1 LIIKTD
7 SVIAAFNP
15 YRHWRALVDAE
26 TMEPSL
32 SWGLRMA
39 LASVVPVIWGIESGH
54 PATGEWVALSAE
66 CICWV
71 ALKGSYAQRLRIL
84 AMGIAL
90 TLLFSFL
97 GSITGNSFL
106 WSVVCMLAVA
116 FLASLFRNLGDRGS
130 GLALSVYIMFLVANA
145 YPVKGDALEAR
156 MLYTLL
162 GGFWNAILAVSSML
176 FVPEQQPYRRSI
188 AAIWRATASLMARI
202 EQGWDGKKIRS
213 TSREI
218 YEAEKSVRSALD
230 ASFIVHERAAHQL
243 RARQEEGARFQLAHT
258 RKSAALVAASMAAIS
273 EELEHLR
280 LSSVDEAL
288 RLRLHS
294 LLRSLRHAAERMAA
308 LLLTRRSEDELLMRD
323 ALQGIRKQLSVLED
337 FALSASPMHE
347 RIQRVMQV
355 SGRSMRMMTRSMDLL
370 SATSEQRVFRA
381 YPVTKTMYMLH
392 PRHLMS
398 GIRNLF
404 SVDSHTARYAT
415 RTAVTAALATAIYK
429 WWHIDHGYW
438 LAFTVIIVMQPHFI
452 ATLRKGVDR
461 LIGTIGG
468 GIVGGLL
475 IHLPAGLHIKE
486 VMLFVSAVAMIYF
499 FRMQYRISAFFITLN
514 LVVLFSVS
522 QELNNMLILIRAG
535 ATLGGAIIAVAAG
548 FLLLPNWDRKFLPRL
563 MAEALERN
571 WAYFQLSFAEADTAR
586 HGDWT
591 RTKRQAEVSNSNAY
605 DSFTRALQE
614 PGGLRR
620 AFSGYYE
627 FITHSVRIT
636 RELNNIHLEE
646 ESKSGDQPPADAET
660 VELIRSCVTL
670 FLDLLSRVGELDGA
684 VRKSLPSFSEPAQL
698 PSLNAAQ
705 KHYLCR
711 LQSELRFLMQNL
723 LELSPQ
729 AGAAQKRT
737 VLPVPSRS

>member
-1 LIIKTD
+1 
-7 SVIAAFNP
+7 
-15 YRHWRALVDAE
+15 
-26 TMEPSL
+26 MEPSL

-39 LASVVPVIWGIESGH
+39 LASVVPVVWGIETGH
-54 PATGEWVALSAE
+54 PAIGEWVALSAE

-90 TLLFSFL
+90 SLLFSFL
-97 GSITGNSFL
+97 GSITGHSFV
-106 WSVVCMLAVA
+106 WSVACMLAVA

-145 YPVKGDALEAR
+145 YPVSGDALEAR

-162 GGFWNAILAVSSML
+162 GGFWNAILAVASML

-188 AAIWRATASLMARI
+188 SAIWRATASLSARI
-202 EQGWDGKKIRS
+202 AKGWDGKAVRS
-213 TSREI
+213 SAREI
-218 YEAEKSVRSALD
+218 YESEKGVRAALD

-243 RARQEEGARFQLAHT
+243 RARQEEGARFHLAHT
-258 RKSAALVAASMAAIS
+258 RKSAALVAASLVAIA

-280 LSSVDEAL
+280 LGSVEEPL

-294 LLRSLRHAAERMAA
+294 LVSSLGHAATRMAA

-323 ALQGIRKQLSVLED
+323 ALQGIRKQLAVLAD
-337 FALSASPMHE
+337 YGAAHPAHE
-347 RIQRVMQV
+347 RNVQRVMQLG
-355 SGRSMRMMTRSMDLL
+355 GRCMRMMMRSIDLL

-381 YPVTKTMYMLH
+381 YPVTKTIYVLH
-392 PRHLMS
+392 PRHLLS
-398 GIRNLF
+398 GIRNFF
-404 SVDSHTARYAT
+404 SIDSHTARYAT
-415 RTAVTAALATAIYK
+415 RTALAAALATGIYK

-438 LAFTVIIVMQPHFI
+438 LSFTVIIVLQPYFI

-486 VMLFVSAVAMIYF
+486 VMLFCSAVAMIYF

-522 QELNNMLILIRAG
+522 QELDNMLILIRAG

-548 FLLLPNWDRKFLPRL
+548 FLLLPNWDRKFLPGL
-563 MAEALERN
+563 LVQALQRN
-571 WAYFQLSFAEADTAR
+571 WAYFQLSFSDAESPQRIT
-586 HGDWT
+586 WT
-591 RTKRQAEVSNSNAY
+591 RAKRQAELSNSNAY

-627 FITHSVRIT
+627 FITHNVRIT

-646 ESKSGDQPPADAET
+646 EGKQGPQPAADGET
-660 VELIRSCVTL
+660 VELVRSCAAL
-670 FLDLLSRVGELDGA
+670 FLDLLSQAGDLDDKT
-684 VRKSLPSFSEPAQL
+684 RMPLPSFKEPAQL
-698 PSLNAAQ
+698 PSLNAVQ

-723 LELSPQ
+723 LELLP
-729 AGAAQKRT
+729 AEPEKRG
-737 VLPVPSRS
+737 VARLSSALPSAT